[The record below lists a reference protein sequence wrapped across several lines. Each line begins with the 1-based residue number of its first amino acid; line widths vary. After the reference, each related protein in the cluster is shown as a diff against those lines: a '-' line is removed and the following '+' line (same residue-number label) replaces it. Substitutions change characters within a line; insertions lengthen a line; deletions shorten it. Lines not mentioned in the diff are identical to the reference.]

1 MPRNLSKLP
10 SKEEQ
15 IALRDTG
22 ALMKRNLGEL
32 KVSEMLDE
40 IRCEVPV
47 EGTSEMKFL
56 SKLKNVI
63 IKSLPITNINKK
75 FLVTNKL
82 ESLSLLHYNKSQSI
96 NLDYNPPTKIE
107 IGGSYAL
114 RSQTKPF
121 ENIDVYVVMP
131 DECFESNDLLN
142 HVYFDKRRLYL
153 GVLVTIIKNNS
164 LCLND
169 NVNISFLKGDIR
181 KPIISFYSVKK
192 KYHIRVIPT
201 LNGKNLNL
209 QRLASW
215 KNNVR
220 PLSWLSKI
228 AKNKKRKMMDD
239 DEDEADAD
247 VNGNSMDHTSLPA
260 TPNYNMAIIEDLSI
274 LSTFK
279 MIKEY
284 SDKYQYFCDAVILIK
299 VWLHQKGLRNLL
311 DSVDSHITSLLLI
324 HVISASSGSA
334 QTNPLALFHL
344 FLKVLVDYDFT
355 ATQTKF
361 GESSHRYDKDTSS
374 CDASHYL
381 WLEKIIPF
389 ANSKPIAGVD
399 LNIMWRVSQEGF
411 SEFKRIAKATLGAC
425 QSNPESIYEIAFMEK
440 SHFTNRY
447 DMYFSVDMSKS
458 DFSDRS
464 SAMFEI
470 SQNELEDQKFYGS
483 ELNFFAN
490 KVQRILEAALGNR
503 VNAVRTIPTFLD
515 ETYLSNE
522 SCNSHY
528 PILDSSQKL
537 QVNKRGVTIGLV
549 LNHENLKRRVDR
561 GPSSNDATASEEF
574 QAFWGQDKCELR
586 KFQDGSI
593 VFAVLWG
600 SDSTSSGLDIVNE
613 CTRYILGRHLPL
625 YCGTEGQ
632 DLHLCNS
639 PTRKCISDG
648 ADKFRDVMLVF
659 DELKDT
665 LVNRLQGLPL
675 MIMSVVAI
683 SPLLRFTALLPP
695 SANLL
700 LLASQN
706 KSKKLLSGKYASRV
720 IPPIEIVG
728 ILEESTKWPKDLQV
742 AAKLKT
748 ALLIEMG
755 EALYKQFKLQSVP
768 HENSIDIIIGGH
780 IFRLVVI
787 TSVERDRVKNFKA
800 SFINRDLKLLTLRQS
815 HHGAVRNLHIRHKTY
830 GDAVRLFHYWLARS
844 IFSNYL
850 SVEMV
855 ELIVASIYL
864 NTPDHNIPTTAQNGF
879 RSVLLLLGNHD
890 WETEPLVLDFS
901 GDVTVT
907 ERTTIQTKFDE
918 CRKTNPSAKPIYI
931 VSSYDRI
938 TGFECN
944 MDNDSFERVVL
955 KMMKKSALNSWR
967 LLDKYISDSLLNVD
981 SFGDKA
987 SMEYIVDSQFVS
999 SNLNVNMHFSPHIVC
1014 KAKNK
1019 GDTNDNNNNQ
1029 WGNWENNIE
1038 RGPSFART
1046 KLYANLSQHELALKN
1061 IICRPNLCVHP
1072 IQYEII
1078 ENLKSK
1084 FGKYALF
1091 FWDEIEGSTV
1101 GVVWRPS
1108 IFLPKKFSVLESR
1121 HHIANT
1127 TGEED
1132 EDNTTVVFNVAEV
1145 LVEMIAE
1152 ANGLIENIDYNQ
1164 SENEK

>member
-1 MPRNLSKLP
+1 MSNVSKLP

-40 IRCEVPV
+40 IRCNIPV

-63 IKSLPITNINKK
+63 KKSLPISNVNKK

-82 ESLSLLHYNKSQSI
+82 DSLSLLKYDKSHSA
-96 NLDYNPPTKIE
+96 NLNYQPPVQVE
-107 IGGSYAL
+107 IGGSFVL

-131 DECFESNDLLN
+131 DECFESNDILN

-153 GVLVTIIKNNS
+153 GVLVTIIKRNS
-164 LCLND
+164 LCLD
-169 NVNISFLKGDIR
+169 DKVNISFLKGDVR

-201 LNGKNLNL
+201 LIGKNLNL
-209 QRLASW
+209 QKLASW

-228 AKNKKRKMMDD
+228 ADNKNRKRKMKS
-239 DEDEADAD
+239 EDLDDAD
-247 VNGNSMDHTSLPA
+247 VNGNNMDHNSLPA

-279 MIKEY
+279 MMKEY
-284 SDKYQYFCDAVILIK
+284 SDRHQSFCDAVILIK

-311 DSVDSHITSLLLI
+311 DSIDSHITSLLLI

-334 QTNPLALFHL
+334 QANSLALFHL
-344 FLKVLVDYDFT
+344 FLKYLVDYDFT
-355 ATQTKF
+355 ATRTKF
-361 GESSHRYDKDTSS
+361 GESSHRYDQDTSS

-381 WLEKIIPF
+381 WLERIVPF
-389 ANSKPIAGVD
+389 ASTKQSVGVD
-399 LNIMWRVSQEGF
+399 LNVMWRVSHEGF
-411 SEFKRIAKATLGAC
+411 SEFKRIAKATLDAC
-425 QSNPESIYEIAFMEK
+425 QSNPESIYEVAFIEK

-447 DMYFSVDMSKS
+447 DMYFSVDMSES
-458 DFSDRS
+458 EFYDRS
-464 SAMFEI
+464 TALFEV
-470 SQNELEDQKFYGS
+470 SQNELEDQRYYGS
-483 ELNFFAN
+483 ELHFFAN

-503 VNAVRTIPTFLD
+503 VNAVRAIPTFLD
-515 ETYLSNE
+515 EKYISHE

-528 PILDSSQKL
+528 PILDSSEKL
-537 QVNKRGVTIGLV
+537 QVNIRGVTIGLV
-549 LNHENLKRRVDR
+549 LNHENVKRRVDR
-561 GPSSNDATASEEF
+561 GPSSNDVTASEEF
-574 QAFWGQDKCELR
+574 QAFWGQEKCELR

-600 SDSTSSGLDIVNE
+600 SDSSSSGLDIVNE
-613 CTRYILGRHLPL
+613 CVRYILGRHLPF
-625 YCGTEGQ
+625 YCGAEGQ
-632 DLHLCNS
+632 DLHICNS
-639 PTRKCISDG
+639 PSSKTIST
-648 ADKFRDVMLVF
+648 AAEKFRNVMLVF
-659 DELKDT
+659 DELKET
-665 LVNRLQGLPL
+665 LINRLQGLPL
-675 MIMSVVAI
+675 MIMSVAAI
-683 SPLLRFTALLPP
+683 SPFLRFTALLPH
-695 SANLL
+695 SENLL
-700 LLASQN
+700 LLASQDKN
-706 KSKKLLSGKYASRV
+706 QKLSSGKYASRV

-755 EALYKQFKLQSVP
+755 EALYKQFRLQSVP
-768 HENSIDIIIGGH
+768 HENSIDIIIGGY
-780 IFRLVVI
+780 IFRLIVM

-800 SFINRDLKLLTLRQS
+800 SFISRDLKLLTLRQS
-815 HHGAVRNLHIRHKTY
+815 HHGVIRNLHIRYKTY
-830 GDAVRLFHYWLARS
+830 GNTVRLFYYWLSRS
-844 IFSNYL
+844 MFSNYL
-850 SVEMV
+850 SIEMV

-864 NTPDHNIPTTAQNGF
+864 NNSESNIPTTAQNGF
-879 RSVLLLLGNHD
+879 RLVLLLLGNHD

-901 GDVTVT
+901 GDITVA
-907 ERTTIQTKFDE
+907 ERTTIQAKFDE
-918 CRKTNPSAKPIYI
+918 CRKTNSSSKPIYI

-944 MDNDSFERVVL
+944 MDNNSFERVVL
-955 KMMKKSALNSWR
+955 KMMKNSAFNSWR
-967 LLDKYISDSLLNVD
+967 LLDKFITDALVHVD
-981 SFGDKA
+981 SFVDKA

-999 SNLNVNMHFSPHIVC
+999 SNLNVNMSFSPHIVC
-1014 KAKNK
+1014 KGKNK
-1019 GDTNDNNNNQ
+1019 GGDNNGSNKN

-1046 KLYANLSQHELALKN
+1046 KLYANLSQQELALKN
-1061 IICRPNLCVHP
+1061 IICRPNLSVHP

-1078 ENLKSK
+1078 ENLRSK

-1101 GVVWRPS
+1101 GVIWRPS

-1121 HHIANT
+1121 HHTANT
-1127 TGEED
+1127 REGED
-1132 EDNTTVVFNVAEV
+1132 EGNTMVIFNVAEV

-1152 ANGLIENIDYNQ
+1152 AKGLIENIDYNQ
-1164 SENEK
+1164 NESEK